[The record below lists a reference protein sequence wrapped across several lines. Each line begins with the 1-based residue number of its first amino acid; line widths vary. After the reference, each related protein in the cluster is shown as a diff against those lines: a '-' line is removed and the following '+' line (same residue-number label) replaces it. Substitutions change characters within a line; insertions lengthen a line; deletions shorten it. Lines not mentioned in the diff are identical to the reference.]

1 MLKLIAGN
9 TKYDGK
15 QNERKRLGIEF
26 TNFIKNQ
33 RRSGKENAPHQT
45 DIHHENK
52 IFSPPVSTSTFQA
65 NHSLQTCQSRV
76 FITFA
81 EAI

>member
-1 MLKLIAGN
+1 MMENK
-9 TKYDGK
+9 TKEKG
-15 QNERKRLGIEF
+15 LVEF

-52 IFSPPVSTSTFQA
+52 IFRPPVSTSTFQA
-65 NHSLQTCQSRV
+65 NHSLQTCQS
-76 FITFA
+76 
-81 EAI
+81 